1 MKIELT
7 MTELLL
13 IVDMIK
19 NGTEQDN
26 EGDDS
31 YVASDLDLSYPSYVQ
46 DFFDGTD
53 TKLKCTVCGSTDEVL
68 LSAAKGF
75 NAYCKKCTF
84 K

>member
-26 EGDDS
+26 EGDDF
-31 YVASDLDLSYPSYVQ
+31 YLMQ
-46 DFFDGTD
+46 DFIDGN
-53 TKLKCTVCGSTDEVL
+53 LHHKCT
-68 LSAAKGF
+68 
-75 NAYCKKCTF
+75 KCNVTMN
-84 K
+84 KTTKEK

>member
-1 MKIELT
+1 

-26 EGDDS
+26 EGSDS
-31 YVASDLDLSYPSYVQ
+31 YVASDLDFAYPSYVQ
-46 DFFDGTD
+46 DFFDGKD
-53 TKLKCTVCGSTDEVL
+53 DPKS
-68 LSAAKGF
+68 
-75 NAYCKKCTF
+75 KK